1 MSPNRTYN
9 RPPYLLGL
17 LGIIPLVGAFVGIGL
32 IFFGLFE
39 YKDKK
44 LTLIGL
50 AGVLFSVFVYG
61 SLAFYSNSDDK
72 KIMMAPF
79 VKDELNSLVKNIEFY
94 KLEHGTYPDSLLQLM
109 NDNTT
114 VFIADPTQDFPKGD
128 SSYYRYKKT
137 DAGYYLFSAGV
148 DGVAGT
154 KDDIF
159 PKPLKMKK
167 GTTGLLLPHK

>member
-1 MSPNRTYN
+1 
-9 RPPYLLGL
+9 
-17 LGIIPLVGAFVGIGL
+17 
-32 IFFGLFE
+32 LFE